1 MLKFSVA
8 EKSLLKIRDQ
18 VEKNH
23 VTIIEALKNGNYKL
37 IRYKA
42 NEMRALVKVL
52 ELDFIRNKI
61 EDCLQL
67 IQKHMFDIDASAKK
81 AE

>member
-1 MLKFSVA
+1 
-8 EKSLLKIRDQ
+8 
-18 VEKNH
+18 
-23 VTIIEALKNGNYKL
+23 
-37 IRYKA
+37 
-42 NEMRALVKVL
+42 MRALVKVL